1 MNTVSPEFLIG
12 AGFVLYFVI
21 AYVSYLIIAR
31 KRSNQATILKA
42 SLVVAL
48 GAGIV
53 NALSTYLSQFIP
65 GGCDLI
71 AAILLTYHCGRSI
84 IKIETKP
91 AIYAAL
97 LYLGLTVVL
106 AVLVAV
112 GLVVMMNS

>member
-1 MNTVSPEFLIG
+1 MNTVSPALLIG
-12 AGFVLYFVI
+12 ASFVLYFLT
-21 AYVSYLIIAR
+21 AYAAYMIIAR

-53 NALSTYLSQFIP
+53 NVLSTYLSQFIP

-71 AAILLTYHCGRSI
+71 AAILLTYHCSRSI

-91 AIYAAL
+91 AVYAAL